1 MYVFFSNVLKLMEN
15 DCLPS
20 DKSDFSAQSDSG
32 ISSKG
37 EVGQEN
43 SIYD

>member
-1 MYVFFSNVLKLMEN
+1 MEN
-15 DCLPS
+15 NCLPS
-20 DKSDFSAQSDSG
+20 DKSDFSGQSESG
-32 ISSKG
+32 ISSEG